1 MLWVPAYSSS
11 HFTDSLTGS
20 DCSPRSDRGSLTRVT
35 FGHRHRAHHATLLRS
50 RAETKAAA
58 LPTPPTPAKPLQK
71 PAETAPSPAPTIPA
85 PKAQPPEAQPPKTPA
100 PPKAPTAAPDAPA
113 LTTPPAPPPLPAA
126 KTLPVVAPTPP
137 SPAPPTPEPATPA
150 QPKPPVLK
158 SDGWKNPFSL
168 TPAPEAPSPPALP
181 RPPVKTKKLPGS
193 AAASPETVAIAET
206 ITDAGSPA
214 DTASAT
220 TGPTANEWRVQFAA
234 FRNAREAE
242 RALEKL
248 NSRAGAEIGRTP
260 RIIDVADLGDRGIF
274 HRIQAGPLD
283 GREAAEKLCTL
294 VKAVLPQQDCV
305 PVQIKGR

>member
-1 MLWVPAYSSS
+1 MRRCCGRGRKRRRRPCPHRPHRPNRCKNRRRRHLLLLRQFRPRR
-11 HFTDSLTGS
+11 L
-20 DCSPRSDRGSLTRVT
+20 SPRRRLLRQRHRLPHLTR
-35 FGHRHRAHHATLLRS
+35 
-50 RAETKAAA
+50 
-58 LPTPPTPAKPLQK
+58 LQ
-71 PAETAPSPAPTIPA
+71 
-85 PKAQPPEAQPPKTPA
+85 
-100 PPKAPTAAPDAPA
+100 

-260 RIIDVADLGDRGIF
+260 RIINVADLGDRGIF

>member
-11 HFTDSLTGS
+11 HFTDSLIDS

-113 LTTPPAPPPLPAA
+113 LTTPPAPPPLPTA
-126 KTLPVVAPTPP
+126 KTLPAVASTPP
-137 SPAPPTPEPATPA
+137 SPEPATPA

-168 TPAPEAPSPPALP
+168 TPAPEAPSSPALP
-181 RPPVKTKKLPGS
+181 RPPVETKKLPGS

-248 NSRAGAEIGRTP
+248 NSRADAEIGRTP

>member
-1 MLWVPAYSSS
+1 MRRCCGRGRKRRRRPCPHRPHRPNRCKNRRRRHLLLLRQFRPRRLS
-11 HFTDSLTGS
+11 HRRL
-20 DCSPRSDRGSLTRVT
+20 SPRRRLLRQRHRLPHLTR
-35 FGHRHRAHHATLLRS
+35 
-50 RAETKAAA
+50 
-58 LPTPPTPAKPLQK
+58 LQ
-71 PAETAPSPAPTIPA
+71 
-85 PKAQPPEAQPPKTPA
+85 
-100 PPKAPTAAPDAPA
+100 

-150 QPKPPVLK
+150 QPKQPVLK

-168 TPAPEAPSPPALP
+168 TPAPEAPSSPALP
-181 RPPVKTKKLPGS
+181 RPPVETKKLPGS
-193 AAASPETVAIAET
+193 AAASPETAAIAET

-214 DTASAT
+214 DNDSAT

-260 RIIDVADLGDRGIF
+260 RIIDVTDLGDRGIF

-294 VKAVLPQQDCV
+294 VKAVLPQQGCV

>member
-11 HFTDSLTGS
+11 HFTDSLIGS

-100 PPKAPTAAPDAPA
+100 PPKAPTATPDAPA
-113 LTTPPAPPPLPAA
+113 LTTPPAPPSL
-126 KTLPVVAPTPP
+126 
-137 SPAPPTPEPATPA
+137 APPTPEPATPA

-168 TPAPEAPSPPALP
+168 TPAPEAPSSPALP
-181 RPPVKTKKLPGS
+181 RPPVETKKLPGS
-193 AAASPETVAIAET
+193 AAASPETAAIAET

-214 DTASAT
+214 DNDSAT

-260 RIIDVADLGDRGIF
+260 RIINVADLGDRGIF
-274 HRIQAGPLD
+274 RRIQAGPLD
-283 GREAAEKLCTL
+283 GREAVARR
-294 VKAVLPQQDCV
+294 QRSCV
-305 PVQIKGR
+305 RW